1 MLSESKLKDQG
12 VLLAPEVTHLGK
24 NERTKTGFIICPF
37 KLLGVRV
44 LFCVQLFAIPWIVGQ
59 PVSSVHGIFQA
70 GILERIAFSPP
81 RNLPKIGI
89 EPVSPALAGRFC
101 TTEPPGKSKVLGMNL

>member
-1 MLSESKLKDQG
+1 MLSESKLKGQG

-24 NERTKTGFIICPF
+24 DERTKTGFIICAF
-37 KLLGVRV
+37 KVLGARVR
-44 LFCVQLFAIPWIVGQ
+44 FCVRLFAIPWIVGQ

-70 GILERIAFSPP
+70 GILEWVAFPP
-81 RNLPKIGI
+81 PWNLPEIGI
-89 EPVSPALAGRFC
+89 LPVSPALAGRFC